1 MGGQTEQNIQERKKI
16 KERDIRE
23 KRKEIIRG
31 NKKLM
36 ALRRDYTEC
45 SPLDKK
51 TSTFCLLGM
60 DFILKLEDRNRS
72 GKCGNE
78 DRYDNEGK
86 CSACAAP
93 WREDAGK
100 LYQANLCL
108 FQIIDNQKEM
118 DDLYHSEISEAKL
131 KETTYRLK
139 ANIAVLQDKL
149 IEMGCEPPRPS
160 PTNPELNRPK
170 SVKPTAPPMD

>member
-1 MGGQTEQNIQERKKI
+1 MG
-16 KERDIRE
+16 
-23 KRKEIIRG
+23 EIIRG

-60 DFILKLEDRNRS
+60 DFILKLEDRNSCKQCGLKRTS
-72 GKCGNE
+72 GTVTTCPECQGTAWPAWVPE
-78 DRYDNEGK
+78 D
-86 CSACAAP
+86 
-93 WREDAGK
+93 EDAGK
-100 LYQANLCL
+100 LYQTNLCL